1 MREIKFYKSQSGN
14 ILVELVGNESND
26 GLKELKAGEVDA
38 TLEKHVPIVKHENGK
53 LVVDVGSVEHPM
65 LDVHYI
71 QFIVL
76 QSERGLEIAEL
87 RPNEKPHAEFDNIEH
102 GVVYEYCNLHGL
114 WKQAF

>member
-1 MREIKFYKSQSGN
+1 MKEIKFYKSQSGK
-14 ILVELVGNESND
+14 ILIGLVDNESND

-38 TLEKHVPIVKHENGK
+38 ALEKHVPIVKHENGK
-53 LVVDVGSVEHPM
+53 LVVDVGSLEHPM

-76 QSERGLEIAEL
+76 QSERGLEVVEL
-87 RPNEKPHAEFDNIEH
+87 RPNEKPHAEFGDIEH

-114 WKQAF
+114 WKQTF